1 MTCSFGDSIG
11 AATLPALFMRLLDRY
26 LVRELMLPLGIC
38 LGGFLLF
45 WVAFDL
51 FSELNSLQQQ
61 HAGFA
66 DIARLYWLR
75 LPQLLLTILPVG
87 LLLALLYALTQ
98 HARHQE
104 LTAMRAAG
112 VGIWRICLPY
122 YVVGLLFSGALY
134 LVNEVIAPDAR
145 EKEDTLRASWSD
157 PGISEPGRAW
167 RNNISFF
174 NHAELR
180 SWSLGGFNLETGEL
194 RQARVAFFLPPNARQ
209 ELVADGARWNAPSGT
224 NGVWVLTNAFELVFR
239 SSDDPSPARR
249 RRPMQ
254 VLNTTELG
262 ADASALTNWPFHSK
276 SGLTN
281 GVLYAGLR
289 QDGAGKGPSWDVEQY
304 SSATGELRGLHGSAP
319 MESGARRIILA
330 EAGLY
335 TNSAWHLYRSREY
348 LYRSGSDVYPL
359 ETASDEL
366 VIPNLTETPEII
378 RSEIRVTGLLR
389 QSRLLKKPELAA
401 YQIRDYQRLHPNLR
415 PGDWAILET
424 QLQAHLAAPWTCL
437 VVTFIAVP
445 FAAPSGR
452 RNLFYGVAGS
462 IALAFGYFVIQRLGF
477 AIGQRGIVTPW
488 LAAWLPNLFFGL
500 LGLGLTTRVR

>member
-1 MTCSFGDSIG
+1 MSCSFGHS
-11 AATLPALFMRLLDRY
+11 AESATLPLLFMRLLDRY
-26 LVRELMLPLGIC
+26 LVRELMVPLGIC

-51 FSELNSLQQQ
+51 FSELNNLQQQ
-61 HAGFA
+61 HAGLV

-112 VGIWRICLPY
+112 VGLWRICLPY
-122 YVVGLLFSGALY
+122 YAIGLLFSGALY
-134 LVNEVIAPDAR
+134 LVNEVVAPDAR
-145 EKEDTLRASWSD
+145 EKEDNLRAGWSD
-157 PGISEPGRAW
+157 PAAAEPGRAW

-180 SWSLGGFNLETGEL
+180 SWSLGGYNLETGEL
-194 RQARVAFFLPPNARQ
+194 RQPRVAFFLPSNARQ
-209 ELVADGARWNAPSGT
+209 ELIADGARWNAPSGT
-224 NGVWVLTNAFELVFR
+224 NGVWILTNAFELVFR
-239 SSDDPSPARR
+239 SADDGAPARR

-254 VLNTTELG
+254 VLNAAELG
-262 ADASALTNWPFHSK
+262 ADATSLTNWPVRSR

-281 GVLYAGLR
+281 GVVYAGLR
-289 QDGAGKGPSWDVEQY
+289 QDGAGKGPSWDMEQFN
-304 SSATGELRGLHGSAP
+304 SATSELRGLHGSAP
-319 MESGARRIILA
+319 LESGARRIILA
-330 EAGLY
+330 ESGLY
-335 TNSAWHLYRSREY
+335 TNAAWHFFRSREY
-348 LYRSGSDVYPL
+348 LYRSSSDVYPL
-359 ETASDEL
+359 ETLSDEL

-401 YQIRDYQRLHPNLR
+401 YQIRDYQRLHPTLR
-415 PGDWAILET
+415 PGDRAVLET

-477 AIGQRGIVTPW
+477 AVGQRGILTPW

>member
-1 MTCSFGDSIG
+1 
-11 AATLPALFMRLLDRY
+11 MRLLDRY

-51 FSELNSLQQQ
+51 FSELNNLQQQ
-61 HAGFA
+61 HAGLA

-112 VGIWRICLPY
+112 VGIWRICFPY
-122 YVVGLLFSGALY
+122 YLVGLLFSGALY

-157 PGISEPGRAW
+157 PGITEPGRAW

-239 SSDDPSPARR
+239 SSDDPLPARR

-262 ADASALTNWPFHSK
+262 ADALAITNWPFHSK
-276 SGLTN
+276 SELTN

-319 MESGARRIILA
+319 LESGARRIILA

-348 LYRSGSDVYPL
+348 LYRSGSDVYPV

-415 PGDWAILET
+415 PGDGAILET

-477 AIGQRGIVTPW
+477 AIGQRGIATPW